1 MRVLVVEDEP
11 RLLQLLERTLRA
23 AGYQVEGAED
33 GAEAFERARTAEFD
47 LIVLD
52 VLLPRMSGLEITL
65 RLRRA
70 GVEIPILMLTAREAV
85 GDRVAGLDAGA
96 DDYLTKPFAFDELLA
111 RMRALLRRRADPNTA
126 RRLQV
131 GDLVLDRLRRVAERG
146 GQHIELTAREFALL
160 EYLMRNAGQVVSRE
174 QIIDTVWPQDFE
186 GGSNVVNTYVHYLRE
201 KVDQRTASPLI
212 RTVRGVGFIL
222 GG

>member
-11 RLLQLLERTLRA
+11 RLLQLTERTLRA

-131 GDLVLDRLRRVAERG
+131 GDLVLDRARRVAERG

>member
-1 MRVLVVEDEP
+1 M
-11 RLLQLLERTLRA
+11 
-23 AGYQVEGAED
+23 
-33 GAEAFERARTAEFD
+33 
-47 LIVLD
+47 
-52 VLLPRMSGLEITL
+52 
-65 RLRRA
+65 RLRRE
-70 GVEIPILMLTAREAV
+70 GVDIPILMLTARETV

-111 RMRALLRRRADPNTA
+111 RIRALLRRRADPSA
-126 RRLQV
+126 ASRLHV
-131 GDLVLDRLRRVAERG
+131 GDLVLDRLRHVAERG

-160 EYLMRNAGQVVSRE
+160 EYLMRNAGQVVSRK

-186 GGSNVVNTYVHYLRE
+186 GGSNVVNTYVHYLRD
-201 KVDQRTASPLI
+201 KVDNTTTAPLI